1 MLEMLLEAGMSAE
14 RAKALNLEES
24 HYLQAAVELK
34 DCEFFL
40 TRLLAAMCLTFASC
54 SYSKSANKW
63 RFLVHNNNAY
73 YYY

>member
-34 DCEFFL
+34 DCEFVL
-40 TRLLAAMCLTFASC
+40 TRLLAAMCQTVA
-54 SYSKSANKW
+54 
-63 RFLVHNNNAY
+63 V
-73 YYY
+73 